1 MQQLISFI
9 QKYKYFLFFLL
20 LAFIA
25 LFLTINNTRFHK
37 SKFISSANKITGG
50 LYEKSSQL
58 SNYLN
63 LKTQNEELILENTN
77 LKNQLEFFNSK
88 IDTTLNFTVID
99 SLHFYQKYV
108 YSNAK
113 IINNN
118 YHKKNNYITINKGSK
133 QGLHKEM
140 AVLNNKGIIGIIDDV
155 SDHYSRIQSILNSN
169 SKINARLKN
178 SFHFGTLLWDGKDYN
193 IVQLEDI
200 PRQAIV
206 QVGDTIVTGGK
217 STIFPEGILIGTV
230 KNSNTKNSLRS
241 IEIQLFNDMSNIGY
255 VYVVKNLDKT
265 EINTLE
271 NSTNE

>member
-99 SLHFYQKYV
+99 SLH
-108 YSNAK
+108 
-113 IINNN
+113 
-118 YHKKNNYITINKGSK
+118 
-133 QGLHKEM
+133 L
-140 AVLNNKGIIGIIDDV
+140 
-155 SDHYSRIQSILNSN
+155 
-169 SKINARLKN
+169 
-178 SFHFGTLLWDGKDYN
+178 
-193 IVQLEDI
+193 
-200 PRQAIV
+200 
-206 QVGDTIVTGGK
+206 
-217 STIFPEGILIGTV
+217 
-230 KNSNTKNSLRS
+230 
-241 IEIQLFNDMSNIGY
+241 
-255 VYVVKNLDKT
+255 
-265 EINTLE
+265 
-271 NSTNE
+271 